1 MDHKEE
7 NGHKFKLVYKGT
19 PMSVWLFLFDRLPN
33 QEMVLKEY
41 YYPNQERSNGLH
53 VNEIHLSGEYASM
66 VFSNQIMEHNGI
78 SYKTQSLE
86 EIYHAKRDS
95 RPKDK
100 YDDCWKFCWYEYCT

>member
-7 NGHKFKLVYKGT
+7 NGHEFKLVYKGT
-19 PMSVWLFLFDRLPN
+19 PMSVGLFLFDRLPN

-53 VNEIHLSGEYASM
+53 VNGRHLSGEYASM

-100 YDDCWKFCWYEYCT
+100 YDDCWKFCWYKYCT